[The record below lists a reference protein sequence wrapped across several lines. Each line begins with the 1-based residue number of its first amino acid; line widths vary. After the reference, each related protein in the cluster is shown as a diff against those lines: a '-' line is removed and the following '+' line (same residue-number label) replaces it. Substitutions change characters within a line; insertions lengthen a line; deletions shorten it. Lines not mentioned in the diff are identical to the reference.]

1 MKNEIITDPELTFR
15 GLRNPKYLAAED
27 FIEQGIKEIVLTI
40 EGVNTVDVYDH
51 NTKDNK
57 TVGVMY
63 FYERHE
69 LEWLKPFIITA
80 EANIKALIKVTGD
93 YRPIDAINKVIKIGI
108 ESSKHSESGYAVRVK
123 NIPSAELVKTF
134 SHENVAEIK
143 ALLTAANKTEES
155 ICKAYGVSNL
165 SKIPQSKFQAA
176 KRKLEDLAAEAAKL
190 VTEQTITTNNI

>member
-1 MKNEIITDPELTFR
+1 MKKEIITDPELTFR

-40 EGVNTVDVYDH
+40 EGVDTVDVYDT
-51 NTKDNK
+51 NIKDNK
-57 TVGVMY
+57 TVGAMY
-63 FYERHE
+63 FYERRE
-69 LEWLKPFIITA
+69 LAWLKPFIITA

-93 YRPIDAINKVIKIGI
+93 YRPIDAVNKLIKIGI

-134 SHENVAEIK
+134 SPENVAEIK
-143 ALLTAANKTEES
+143 ALLTAANRTEES

-176 KRKLEDLAAEAAKL
+176 KKKLQELAAESVKP
-190 VTEQTITTNNI
+190 VTEQTITTNEI